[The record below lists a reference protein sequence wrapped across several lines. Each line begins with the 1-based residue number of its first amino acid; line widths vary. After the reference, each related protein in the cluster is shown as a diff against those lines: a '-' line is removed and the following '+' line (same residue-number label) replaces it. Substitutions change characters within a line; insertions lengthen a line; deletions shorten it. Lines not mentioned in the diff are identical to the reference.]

1 MQMIENSQTLT
12 SLLTIAVISILLVV
26 TGLKKQPGIGVI
38 GAVIL
43 IALTLLLRQEGLGA
57 LGFSL
62 PASWLLTILGG
73 LVLGTVIQF
82 ITIIFIEPFSEKIT
96 NTTHDH
102 SIVENVKGNWVAFV
116 QWMLLV
122 WVFVAFLEEGIYR
135 GFLMTE
141 FAKIFGSG
149 SIALIANVLLTAT
162 VFGMSHGYQSWSGIV
177 STGIIGAVLGVI
189 FVASDFNIWLALFT
203 HGFIDTSGIALIAL
217 EKDKEIREKIWKP

>member
-1 MQMIENSQTLT
+1 MMENSQTLL
-12 SLLTIAVISILLVV
+12 SLLIITVISILVV
-26 TGLKKQPGIGVI
+26 ITGLKKQPGIGVI
-38 GAVIL
+38 GAVIV
-43 IALTLLLRQEGLGA
+43 IALTMLVRAEGLDTI
-57 LGFSL
+57 GFSQ
-62 PASWLLTILGG
+62 PASWPLTIFGG
-73 LVLGTVIQF
+73 LVLGIVIQF

-141 FAKIFGSG
+141 FVKVFGSG
-149 SIALIANVLLTAT
+149 SIALVANILLTAV

-189 FVASDFNIWLALFT
+189 FVVSDFNIWLALFT
-203 HGFIDTSGIALIAL
+203 HGFIDTAGIALIAL
-217 EKDKEIREKIWKP
+217 EKDKEIREKIWKA

>member
-1 MQMIENSQTLT
+1 MENSQTLL
-12 SLLTIAVISILLVV
+12 SLLIIAVISILLAI

-38 GAVIL
+38 GAVVV
-43 IALTLLLRQEGLGA
+43 IALTLLVRADGLDTI
-57 LGFSL
+57 GFSH
-62 PASWLLTILGG
+62 PASWLRTIFGG
-73 LVLGTVIQF
+73 LVLGTIIQF

-102 SIVENVKGNWVAFV
+102 SIVENVKGNWLSFV

-141 FAKIFGSG
+141 FARIFGSG
-149 SIALIANVLLTAT
+149 SIALAANILLTAV

-177 STGIIGAVLGVI
+177 STGIVGAVLGVI

-203 HGFIDTSGIALIAL
+203 HGFIDTTGIALIAL
-217 EKDKEIREKIWKP
+217 EKDKEIRKTIWKP